1 MPREGATQQCPSASS
16 ARRAFTAPGSEP
28 GTRPAAADEALE
40 RLLSREDRISDLIA
54 FLAALDP
61 EPFLAALGLP
71 IRQAQV
77 RREVRL
83 GDPAGNADLVVSD
96 EAGPVA
102 LLEVKASAAQHGD
115 QFERYDAW
123 ARART
128 PPARC
133 YLIVLDGASLGAPG
147 GWVTE
152 PRLPRLVRCWQ
163 RSCNPHAAWLAS
175 AAAGIFEGWTSQAD
189 GKLGSAPG
197 PIVGDR
203 VARRMA
209 SALLG
214 ASSHPGILTRATRQS
229 GGGAA
234 MVLAWLPLP
243 GQPPHR
249 SAWLCADFR
258 STSRDRPAAP

>member
-1 MPREGATQQCPSASS
+1 MDEDP
-16 ARRAFTAPGSEP
+16 EP
-28 GTRPAAADEALE
+28 GKLPAAADEALE

-71 IRQAQV
+71 IRQARV

-83 GDPAGNADLVVSD
+83 GGQAGNADLVVSD

-102 LLEVKASAAQHGD
+102 LLEIKASAAQHGD

-133 YLIVLDGASLGAPG
+133 YLIALDGESLGAPG

-152 PRLPRLVRCWQ
+152 PSLPRLVRSWQ
-163 RSCNPHAAWLAS
+163 HSSNPHVAWLAS
-175 AAAGIFEGWTSQAD
+175 AAAGIFEGWTS
-189 GKLGSAPG
+189 
-197 PIVGDR
+197 
-203 VARRMA
+203 A
-209 SALLG
+209 S
-214 ASSHPGILTRATRQS
+214 
-229 GGGAA
+229 
-234 MVLAWLPLP
+234 
-243 GQPPHR
+243 
-249 SAWLCADFR
+249 
-258 STSRDRPAAP
+258 